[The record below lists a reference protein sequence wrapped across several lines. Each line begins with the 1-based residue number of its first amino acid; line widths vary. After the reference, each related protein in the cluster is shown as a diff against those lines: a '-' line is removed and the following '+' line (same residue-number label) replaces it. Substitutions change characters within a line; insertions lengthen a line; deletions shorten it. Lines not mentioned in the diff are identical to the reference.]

1 MTLDELAVLHGTDKS
16 SASHN
21 YTPLYERYLPHRS
34 DGSLLELGWGGHED
48 PAAGGA
54 SARMWRDY
62 LPGWNIDILD
72 IEEKNVLE
80 DRNFNI
86 HFWLGDQSDKSFTD
100 LIAATSGPFDVII
113 DDASHVSSL
122 TIASFKN
129 LWPHLKPGGIYVV
142 EDTHSSYHDFYYGKE
157 EAAANPSRSAHGNQ
171 TAMHF
176 LKRLADEANF
186 HDTEWEWDLFPRQYW
201 LGYEVEAVHF
211 HFNIAF
217 VEKRTA
223 P

>member
-1 MTLDELAVLHGTDKS
+1 MTLDELALLHGTDKS

-21 YTPLYERYLPHRS
+21 YTPLYERYLPHHS
-34 DGSLLELGWGGHED
+34 KGSLLELGWGGHEN
-48 PAAGGA
+48 PVVGGA
-54 SARMWRDY
+54 SARMWADY
-62 LPGWNIDILD
+62 YPSWRVTVIDNEHKLNNNTAGVMLAI
-72 IEEKNVLE
+72 
-80 DRNFNI
+80 
-86 HFWLGDQSDKSFTD
+86 GDQADKGFTD
-100 LIAATSGPFDVII
+100 QVATLTGPYDVII
-113 DDASHVSSL
+113 DDASHLSSL

-142 EDTHSSYHDFYYGKE
+142 EDTHSSYHDFYYG
-157 EAAANPSRSAHGNQ
+157 ARNANANPDSATK

-186 HDTEWEWDLFPRQYW
+186 HDTEWDWDLFPRQHW